1 MSRRRSRPA
10 NREQPHLPHLRV
22 NQAFVSKVHA
32 SLQQGHIVLVQ
43 GETGCGKSV
52 RLPRLLM
59 EMGMSPILC
68 AQPRRLAARSIAHR
82 VAEELGQPLGQRVG
96 YQIGQRRVA
105 TAQTELLFVTAG
117 IVIDMLRTRGA
128 GTLADQAVLVLD
140 EVHERS
146 VENDLVLCCVRELLK
161 SGVNIKLVLMSAT
174 LDAERCVA

>member
-1 MSRRRSRPA
+1 MRCHGGDLD
-10 NREQPHLPHLRV
+10 Q
-22 NQAFVSKVHA
+22 QKAFVSKVHA

-105 TAQTELLFVTAG
+105 TAQTELLFVTAS
-117 IVIDMLRTRGA
+117 LA
-128 GTLADQAVLVLD
+128 ENETLAPRPSTADRIGSKLSLSIAELVASDVDVVGLASD
-140 EVHERS
+140 
-146 VENDLVLCCVRELLK
+146 
-161 SGVNIKLVLMSAT
+161 M
-174 LDAERCVA
+174 